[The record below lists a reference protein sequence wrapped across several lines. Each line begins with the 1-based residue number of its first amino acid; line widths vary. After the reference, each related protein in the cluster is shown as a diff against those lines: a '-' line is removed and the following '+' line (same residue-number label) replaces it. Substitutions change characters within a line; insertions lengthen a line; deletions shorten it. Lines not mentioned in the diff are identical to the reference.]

1 MHISG
6 ERAYVVPFARILLIP
21 KVAALS
27 ALSARKFF
35 QKDTGFRDFLGKK
48 VVKEAPWR

>member
-1 MHISG
+1 MCI
-6 ERAYVVPFARILLIP
+6 YVVPFARVLLIP

-27 ALSARKFF
+27 ALSAPKFF
-35 QKDTGFRDFLGKK
+35 QQDTGLQIFGGKK